1 MSACFLVNGIIFGII
16 NTFGILFV
24 ELKKEMVANGVE
36 DASAKCSLVG
46 SLTIGTT
53 FFLSFL
59 VGILSD
65 KIGLRATAVLG
76 SCLATTGMGLSAL
89 VGYKQVFL
97 FSFDSIWQNL
107 TKIEKG
113 GDSVPHVWHHV
124 WGGSQLGVHAL
135 PHHPRPLLQEEDGD
149 RQRDRHCWQLHLHHW
164 AQFCQPVHS
173 GAPRP

>member
-1 MSACFLVNGIIFGII
+1 MEPPDGGAWVRADHLFIINITLALCCLLVSLLFFQAWLVMCACFLVNGIIFGII

-89 VGYKQVFL
+89 VGYKQASL
-97 FSFDSIWQNL
+97 
-107 TKIEKG
+107 
-113 GDSVPHVWHHV
+113 
-124 WGGSQLGVHAL
+124 
-135 PHHPRPLLQEEDGD
+135 
-149 RQRDRHCWQLHLHHW
+149 
-164 AQFCQPVHS
+164 
-173 GAPRP
+173 

>member
-1 MSACFLVNGIIFGII
+1 MCACFLVNGIIFGII

-24 ELKKEMVANGVE
+24 EPKKEMVANGVE

-76 SCLATTGMGLSAL
+76 ACLATTGMGLSAL
-89 VGYKQVFL
+89 VGYKQARLQSVAIVNN
-97 FSFDSIWQNL
+97 DNL
-107 TKIEKG
+107 IK
-113 GDSVPHVWHHV
+113 S
-124 WGGSQLGVHAL
+124 
-135 PHHPRPLLQEEDGD
+135 
-149 RQRDRHCWQLHLHHW
+149 
-164 AQFCQPVHS
+164 
-173 GAPRP
+173 